1 MEDRKKK
8 EKKKKKYVAIVAT
21 VSLGSIA
28 TVQNLKK
35 KDKVAQQNG
44 TVDVQCKNT
53 EYTV

>member
-8 EKKKKKYVAIVAT
+8 EKKYIYVAIVAT
-21 VSLGSIA
+21 VSLGTIA